1 MCVCLVFL
9 QLLDL
14 VRAQCSA
21 TAGIVYYDTVHPMT
35 KTPLFCAVTN
45 AGVTQ
50 RNNKQLHECAYD
62 IRGPCENGRTDRGV
76 VCGVD
81 SGLPGIHEL
90 DGAWIPL
97 PNRDMR
103 WRFTTRSY
111 TSVPTTTASRA
122 KTAEPIEV
130 SFAVWT
136 RVCQGSVNYMG
147 S

>member
-1 MCVCLVFL
+1 MADEMMCVCLVFL

-62 IRGPCENGRTDRGV
+62 NGESCENGRTDRGV

-90 DGAWIPL
+90 DGAWIPPPQSRYEVAVYNKKL
-97 PNRDMR
+97 HECSYDNR
-103 WRFTTRSY
+103 
-111 TSVPTTTASRA
+111 
-122 KTAEPIEV
+122 EPCEN
-130 SFAVWT
+130 
-136 RVCQGSVNYMG
+136 G
-147 S
+147 